1 MCTPAMAVPISQS
14 KVKLDHCLNMTGAQR
29 PVSLLI
35 DSVSCLDVDSGTG
48 SSCLQNS
55 RLRKKKK
62 CRAADARVKKF
73 LDVYQ
78 STGESLGEG
87 SFGQVRTYR
96 NVTTNKEYA
105 VKVIEKSERKSR
117 HRVLKEIEIFH
128 HCQGHE
134 NILQLIEYFEEDYR
148 FYLVFE
154 KMEGG
159 TLLDCILRR
168 GHLSEQEASLVVR
181 DIASGLNFL
190 HKKGIAHR
198 DLKPENILCVKAGQ
212 LTPVKICDFDLG
224 SGIQIGS
231 RHCSPVTTP
240 ELLSPVGSA
249 DFMAPEVVDV
259 WQYQAWS
266 YDKRCDLWSLGTIL
280 YILLCGYRPF
290 YAHCGKD
297 CGFEEGHACED
308 CQELLF
314 KCIQQGV
321 YTFPDQDWADIS
333 LEAKDLIQHLL
344 VKNPYQRYT
353 AEQVLRHPWLSKESS
368 GAALSTPYILSRN
381 NSVRELGMFAET
393 ANAVNRLI
401 QRHLS
406 INEVCAITTPSQ
418 TKDRLIVEEDKLKM
432 SQVACNDSNKTPVSS
447 DDTKTVSFGIFEM
460 SFLQEEDLDDGI
472 GRWSEEDEE
481 ERPELGKWSEED
493 EEERP
498 ELGKWSEEEVDDV
511 SLGGK
516 WTSDEQREEGGF
528 VMWSGLSPPGESR
541 LAKRRTLRLKHE
553 SLSEV
558 SIDSGTASNSSSP
571 PDTFSSII

>member
-1 MCTPAMAVPISQS
+1 MSSAAVALPISLS
-14 KVKLDHCLNMTGAQR
+14 KLRLDNCASGTGAQR
-29 PVSLLI
+29 PTSLMI
-35 DSVSCLDVDSGTG
+35 NSASCRDAEFVIASNNLAANVTDG
-48 SSCLQNS
+48 
-55 RLRKKKK
+55 RRIRKKKI
-62 CRAADARVKKF
+62 RTAGAGVKKF
-73 LDVYQ
+73 SDIYE

-87 SFGQVRTYR
+87 SFGHVRTYR
-96 NVTTNKEYA
+96 NVATNKEYA
-105 VKVIEKSERKSR
+105 VKVIEKSETKSR

-128 HCQGHE
+128 HCQGHD

-168 GHLSEQEASLVVR
+168 GHLTEQEASLVVR

-198 DLKPENILCVKAGQ
+198 DLKPENILCAKAGQ

-314 KCIQQGV
+314 KCIRQGV
-321 YTFPDQDWADIS
+321 YRFPEQDWADIS
-333 LEAKDLIQHLL
+333 ADAKDLIQHLL
-344 VKNPYQRYT
+344 VRNPYQRYT
-353 AEQVLRHPWLSKESS
+353 ADQVLRHPWLSKESS

-406 INEVCAITTPSQ
+406 INEVRTVATPAAALINSD
-418 TKDRLIVEEDKLKM
+418 DRLIVDDDDLKI
-432 SQVACNDSNKTPVSS
+432 SDDSCNSDDIGLISS
-447 DDTKTVSFGIFEM
+447 DDSKSRPFGMFEL
-460 SFLQEEDLDDGI
+460 SFLQEEDIDDGI
-472 GRWSEEDEE
+472 GRWSDQDDEE
-481 ERPELGKWSEED
+481 RA
-493 EEERP
+493 
-498 ELGKWSEEEVDDV
+498 ELGKWSEEEADDA
-511 SLGGK
+511 SAITK
-516 WTSDEQREEGGF
+516 WKNENNSNDFAMLTS
-528 VMWSGLSPPGESR
+528 LSPPGESR
-541 LAKRRTLRLKHE
+541 LAKRRTFRLKHQ
-553 SLSEV
+553 SLSEM

-571 PDTFSSII
+571 PGTTYCPLD

>member
-1 MCTPAMAVPISQS
+1 MSCPAVAMPISQS
-14 KVKLDHCLNMTGAQR
+14 KVRLDNFSNVTGAQR
-29 PVSLLI
+29 PISLLLN
-35 DSVSCLDVDSGTG
+35 SSMRKDVESIPSATNMPIVNDGR
-48 SSCLQNS
+48 

-73 LDVYQ
+73 SDIYE

-87 SFGQVRTYR
+87 SFGHVRTYR
-96 NVTTNKEYA
+96 NVVTNKEYA
-105 VKVIEKSERKSR
+105 VKVIEKSETKSR

-128 HCQGHE
+128 HCQGHD
-134 NILQLIEYFEEDYR
+134 NILQLVEYFEEDNR

-181 DIASGLNFL
+181 DIASALNFL

-240 ELLSPVGSA
+240 QLLSPVGSA

-321 YTFPDQDWADIS
+321 YTFPQPDWADIS
-333 LEAKDLIQHLL
+333 TDAKDLIQHLL

-406 INEVCAITTPSQ
+406 INEVCAVKTPVDNDS
-418 TKDRLIVEEDKLKM
+418 RLIVDDEDDDRETKFDE
-432 SQVACNDSNKTPVSS
+432 DSCNKTTTLPSS
-447 DDTKTVSFGIFEM
+447 DDKQAQFGMFQL
-460 SFLQEEDLDDGI
+460 SFLQEEDADGI
-472 GRWSEEDEE
+472 GRWSEED
-481 ERPELGKWSEED
+481 D
-493 EEERP
+493 ERP
-498 ELGKWSEEEVDDV
+498 ELGKWSEEEVDDACTIR
-511 SLGGK
+511 K
-516 WTSDEQREEGGF
+516 WTNDGQKEDEGF
-528 VMWSGLSPPGESR
+528 VMWAGLSPPGESR
-541 LAKRRTLRLKHE
+541 LAKRRTFRLKHE
-553 SLSEV
+553 RLSEA

-571 PDTFSSII
+571 PDTFSPIG

>member
-1 MCTPAMAVPISQS
+1 MSNAAVAMPISQS
-14 KVKLDHCLNMTGAQR
+14 KVRLDPCMNMMSAQR
-29 PVSLLI
+29 PISLLI
-35 DSVSCLDVDSGTG
+35 DPAPCKDAESIVGLMNVGDGR
-48 SSCLQNS
+48 

-62 CRAADARVKKF
+62 CRAADARVKF
-73 LDVYQ
+73 SDVYE

-87 SFGQVRTYR
+87 SFGHVRTYR
-96 NVTTNKEYA
+96 NIVTNKEYA
-105 VKVIEKSERKSR
+105 VKVIEKSETKSR

-134 NILQLIEYFEEDYR
+134 NILQLVEYFEEDSR

-168 GHLSEQEASLVVR
+168 GHLTEQEASLVVR

-308 CQELLF
+308 CQEMLF

-321 YTFPDQDWADIS
+321 YTFPEPDWTDIS
-333 LEAKDLIQHLL
+333 ADAKDLIQHLL

-353 AEQVLRHPWLSKESS
+353 ADQVLRHPWLSKESS

-406 INEVCAITTPSQ
+406 IHEVCAITTPVES
-418 TKDRLIVEEDKLKM
+418 DNRLIVDEEKLNL
-432 SQVACNDSNKTPVSS
+432 SNDSYNNSTTLPSS
-447 DDTKTVSFGIFEM
+447 DDSKSQSFGIFQL
-460 SFLQEEDLDDGI
+460 SFLQEEDGDDGI
-472 GRWSEEDEE
+472 GRWSEED
-481 ERPELGKWSEED
+481 D
-493 EEERP
+493 EERP
-498 ELGKWSEEEVDDV
+498 ELGKWSEEEVDDA
-511 SLGGK
+511 SAIQK
-516 WTSDEQREEGGF
+516 WRNDSEKDSDGF
-528 VMWSGLSPPGESR
+528 VMWTSLSPPGESR
-541 LAKRRTLRLKHE
+541 LAKRRTFRMKHE
-553 SLSEV
+553 SLSEL

-571 PDTFSSII
+571 PDTFSSIG

>member
-1 MCTPAMAVPISQS
+1 MSNVAVAMPISQS
-14 KVKLDHCLNMTGAQR
+14 KMRLDTCSNMAVGAQR

-35 DSVSCLDVDSGTG
+35 DAVSCKDAESIIGG
-48 SSCLQNS
+48 SSMAANVS
-55 RLRKKKK
+55 DGRRLRKKKK

-73 LDVYQ
+73 SDVYEE
-78 STGESLGEG
+78 TGESLGEG
-87 SFGQVRTYR
+87 SFGHVRTYR
-96 NVTTNKEYA
+96 NVVTNKEYA
-105 VKVIEKSERKSR
+105 VKVIDKSETKGR

-168 GHLSEQEASLVVR
+168 GHLTEQEASLVVR

-290 YAHCGKD
+290 YAYCGKN

-321 YTFPDQDWADIS
+321 YTFPEPDWADIS
-333 LEAKDLIQHLL
+333 ADAKDLIQHLL

-406 INEVCAITTPSQ
+406 INEVCAITTPAES
-418 TKDRLIVEEDKLKM
+418 DSRLIAEDDKLKILGE
-432 SQVACNDSNKTPVSS
+432 SISCNDDVASPSYDNSKSQ
-447 DDTKTVSFGIFEM
+447 SFGIFQL
-460 SFLQEEDLDDGI
+460 SFLQEEDADDGI
-472 GRWSEEDEE
+472 GRWSEED
-481 ERPELGKWSEED
+481 D
-493 EEERP
+493 EERP
-498 ELGKWSEEEVDDV
+498 ELGKWSEEEMDDS
-511 SLGGK
+511 SLIRKWGGERK
-516 WTSDEQREEGGF
+516 ENDGYTTWTS
-528 VMWSGLSPPGESR
+528 LSPPGESR
-541 LAKRRTLRLKHE
+541 LAKRRTFRMKHE
-553 SLSEV
+553 SLSEA

-571 PDTFSSII
+571 PDTFSPIG

>member
-1 MCTPAMAVPISQS
+1 MSNAAVAMPISQS
-14 KVKLDHCLNMTGAQR
+14 KVRLDPCMNMMSAQR
-29 PVSLLI
+29 PISLLI
-35 DSVSCLDVDSGTG
+35 DPAPCKDAESIVGLMNVGDGR
-48 SSCLQNS
+48 

-62 CRAADARVKKF
+62 CRAADARVKF
-73 LDVYQ
+73 SDVYE

-87 SFGQVRTYR
+87 SFGHVRTYR
-96 NVTTNKEYA
+96 NIVTNKEYA
-105 VKVIEKSERKSR
+105 VKVIEKSETKSR

-134 NILQLIEYFEEDYR
+134 NILQLVEYFEEDSR

-168 GHLSEQEASLVVR
+168 GHLTEQEASLVVR

-308 CQELLF
+308 CQEMLF

-321 YTFPDQDWADIS
+321 YTFPEPDWTDIS
-333 LEAKDLIQHLL
+333 ADAKDLIQHLL

-353 AEQVLRHPWLSKESS
+353 ADQVLRHPWLSKESS

-406 INEVCAITTPSQ
+406 IHEVCAITTPVES
-418 TKDRLIVEEDKLKM
+418 DNRLIVDEEKLNL
-432 SQVACNDSNKTPVSS
+432 SNDSYNNSTTLPSS
-447 DDTKTVSFGIFEM
+447 DDSKSQSFGIF
-460 SFLQEEDLDDGI
+460 
-472 GRWSEEDEE
+472 
-481 ERPELGKWSEED
+481 
-493 EEERP
+493 
-498 ELGKWSEEEVDDV
+498 
-511 SLGGK
+511 
-516 WTSDEQREEGGF
+516 
-528 VMWSGLSPPGESR
+528 
-541 LAKRRTLRLKHE
+541 
-553 SLSEV
+553 
-558 SIDSGTASNSSSP
+558 
-571 PDTFSSII
+571 

>member
-1 MCTPAMAVPISQS
+1 MSSAAVAMPISQS
-14 KVKLDHCLNMTGAQR
+14 KVRLDACTNMTTGAQR
-29 PVSLLI
+29 PISLLL
-35 DSVSCLDVDSGTG
+35 DSVSCKDSELMIGGTNMANIG
-48 SSCLQNS
+48 DARRQ
-55 RLRKKKK
+55 RKKKK

-73 LDVYQ
+73 ADVYE

-87 SFGQVRTYR
+87 SFGHVRTYR
-96 NVTTNKEYA
+96 NVVTNKEYA
-105 VKVIEKSERKSR
+105 VKVIEKSETKSR

-168 GHLSEQEASLVVR
+168 GHLTEQEASLVVR

-290 YAHCGKD
+290 YAHCGRD
-297 CGFEEGHACED
+297 CGFEEGRACED

-321 YTFPDQDWADIS
+321 YTFPQPDWDDIS
-333 LEAKDLIQHLL
+333 HDAKDLIQHLL

-406 INEVCAITTPSQ
+406 INEVCAITTPAESEN
-418 TKDRLIVEEDKLKM
+418 RLIVEEDNVKV
-432 SQVACNDSNKTPVSS
+432 SEDSCNSNVALPSS
-447 DDTKTVSFGIFEM
+447 DESKMSFGIFQL
-460 SFLQEEDLDDGI
+460 SFLQEEDADDGI
-472 GRWSEEDEE
+472 GRWSEED
-481 ERPELGKWSEED
+481 D
-493 EEERP
+493 EERP
-498 ELGKWSEEEVDDV
+498 ELGKWSEEEVDDAS
-511 SLGGK
+511 SLKK
-516 WTSDEQREEGGF
+516 WRNESQLENDGF
-528 VMWSGLSPPGESR
+528 PMWVGLSPPGESR
-541 LAKRRTLRLKHE
+541 LAKRRTFRMKHE
-553 SLSEV
+553 SLSEI

-571 PDTFSSII
+571 PDKFSSLG